1 MRHVAIA
8 PGWASNAFPAAGAPL
23 RGAFVGLQFAGGF
36 SDRQRLLELQ
46 LGLRV
51 SSVVRGICVPGVA
64 RQSGAGVIRLVHG
77 AVNAHSLDAFFGR
90 CAWRAQGIVGVPTV
104 ASTILLNDGSSIWP
118 VAARRAHHGGRG
130 GDGAFCRACPQ
141 SASVCSQL
149 LKFDVQA

>member
-1 MRHVAIA
+1 M
-8 PGWASNAFPAAGAPL
+8 GNGCLNYSW
-23 RGAFVGLQFAGGF
+23 
-36 SDRQRLLELQ
+36 
-46 LGLRV
+46 V

-118 VAARRAHHGGRG
+118 VARVAR
-130 GDGAFCRACPQ
+130 
-141 SASVCSQL
+141 ASREVWP
-149 LKFDVQA
+149 